1 MAVAAQRLAG
11 PQPPAG
17 SPDDVLDLIR
27 HLGCLQLD
35 PISVVARSPLLVLWS
50 RLGVFDPAHLDAL
63 LWDERRLFEY
73 WAHAASIVLTEDY
86 PLHRPRMRR
95 YLSGDSE
102 WERRV
107 KAWIDENDALR
118 RYILRRLRRDG
129 PLRSRDLE
137 DRSSRGWRST
147 GWTHERNVDRM
158 LAFMWIQGTVMVAGR
173 VGLQRIWDLAERCL
187 PDWTPRRAL
196 SERSV
201 VREASQRS
209 LKALG
214 VATLRHIEGNFIVGR
229 YPGLKD
235 VVGELTRRGD
245 VEEVTVVDD
254 SAPAWPGTWFVHR
267 EDLPLLERIDAGDWQ
282 PRTTLLS
289 PFDNLIRNRAR
300 TERLFGF
307 DYRMEIYVP
316 PAKRRYGYYVLPVLH
331 GDRLIA
337 RIDPAMDRK
346 RARLVVKAVHVEP
359 GAPTTAG
366 AARPV
371 GDAVKS
377 LASFLGANEIEYGDR
392 MPDGWRRTLRA

>member
-1 MAVAAQRLAG
+1 VA
-11 PQPPAG
+11 
-17 SPDDVLDLIR
+17 
-27 HLGCLQLD
+27 
-35 PISVVARSPLLVLWS
+35 
-50 RLGVFDPAHLDAL
+50 
-63 LWDERRLFEY
+63 
-73 WAHAASIVLTEDY
+73 
-86 PLHRPRMRR
+86 
-95 YLSGDSE
+95 
-102 WERRV
+102 
-107 KAWIDENDALR
+107 
-118 RYILRRLRRDG
+118 
-129 PLRSRDLE
+129 
-137 DRSSRGWRST
+137 
-147 GWTHERNVDRM
+147 
-158 LAFMWIQGTVMVAGR
+158 
-173 VGLQRIWDLAERCL
+173 
-187 PDWTPRRAL
+187 
-196 SERSV
+196 
-201 VREASQRS
+201 
-209 LKALG
+209 
-214 VATLRHIEGNFIVGR
+214 
-229 YPGLKD
+229 
-235 VVGELTRRGD
+235 ELTRRGD